1 MTTEVLTLYTHEGK
15 PVYTFQQLCFD
26 VKGWSSD
33 ITLPTLYT
41 VRGKYTQ
48 AGAGFNTQWL
58 IPLQSVKTHLA
69 SWNCDGFPHPDGIKT
84 CRRKA
89 KELPKHENNSSLRD
103 TTAGKQTR
111 TAPAE
116 KGIHLHRCVTS
127 FPQCFILP
135 QFSGARS
142 KTTLH
147 KALYLDLFQ
156 KSSPPKEQSP
166 LTFFFAFWLFG
177 GFFGFFFF
185 KQEIVIQ
192 MHKVHSLHWKTKVLL
207 QIADPQSWGSCVQT
221 LLTPPGLNNFLF
233 HPWRHQHKKNP

>member
-1 MTTEVLTLYTHEGK
+1 M
-15 PVYTFQQLCFD
+15 
-26 VKGWSSD
+26 
-33 ITLPTLYT
+33 
-41 VRGKYTQ
+41 RGKCTQ

-58 IPLQSVKTHLA
+58 ILLQSVKTHLA

-89 KELPKHENNSSLRD
+89 KELSKHENNSSLRD

-156 KSSPPKEQSP
+156 KSSSPKEQSP
-166 LTFFFAFWLFG
+166 LTFFLLFG
-177 GFFGFFFF
+177 CLGFFFGFFFKTRNCSTDAQSSRF
-185 KQEIVIQ
+185 ALENKSSAPDRRSP
-192 MHKVHSLHWKTKVLL
+192 KLGFLCSYPTHS
-207 QIADPQSWGSCVQT
+207 SRSE
-221 LLTPPGLNNFLF
+221 
-233 HPWRHQHKKNP
+233 

>member
-1 MTTEVLTLYTHEGK
+1 M
-15 PVYTFQQLCFD
+15 
-26 VKGWSSD
+26 
-33 ITLPTLYT
+33 
-41 VRGKYTQ
+41 RGKYTQ

-58 IPLQSVKTHLA
+58 ILLQSVKTHLA

-89 KELPKHENNSSLRD
+89 KELSKHENNSSLRD

-166 LTFFFAFWLFG
+166 LTFFLLFG
-177 GFFGFFFF
+177 CLGFFLDFFLNKKLLYRCTKFTVCIG
-185 KQEIVIQ
+185 KQKFSSRSQIP
-192 MHKVHSLHWKTKVLL
+192 KVGVLAFRPYSL
-207 QIADPQSWGSCVQT
+207 PQV
-221 LLTPPGLNNFLF
+221 
-233 HPWRHQHKKNP
+233 